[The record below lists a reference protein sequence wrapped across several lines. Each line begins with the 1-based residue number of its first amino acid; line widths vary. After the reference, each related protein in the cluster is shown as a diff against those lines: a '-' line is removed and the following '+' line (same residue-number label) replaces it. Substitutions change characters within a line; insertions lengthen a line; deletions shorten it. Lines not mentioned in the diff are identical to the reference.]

1 MVYGSPFARARE
13 PAVRPCGQCID
24 CRLNRSRIWAIRC
37 MHEAQSN
44 EHNCVVTLTY
54 ADEHLP
60 ANRSIVP
67 DDAVDF
73 MKRLRSRVDYDRRE
87 IYGPWKP
94 IKTYGCA
101 EYGEKFGRPHYHIIL
116 FNHAFKDAKPYGPTP
131 GYYTSALLD
140 EVWGK
145 GRTQVM
151 DLTFDSAAYV
161 ARYVMKKLSGKRAH
175 EYGERLPERSVC
187 VSKKGIAKYWYNQ
200 NKHKI
205 FSNDLLYING
215 VKIKPIPYY
224 NLKFELEHPN
234 EYKKIKQK
242 REQELQEHL
251 AKLQTQF
258 QKGDHTNNFTRRDR
272 QRAHE
277 QCMKAKLMLL
287 KRTIE

>member
-1 MVYGSPFARARE
+1 M
-13 PAVRPCGQCID
+13 
-24 CRLNRSRIWAIRC
+24 WAIRC

-54 ADEHLP
+54 APKHLP
-60 ANRSIVP
+60 ENRSLVLEHP
-67 DDAVDF
+67 VEF
-73 MKRLRSRVDYDRRE
+73 MKRLRSRVDYERRE

-116 FNHAFKDAKPYGPTP
+116 FNHAFKDAKPYGSTP
-131 GYYTSALLD
+131 GYYTSDTLEEL
-140 EVWGK
+140 WGH
-145 GRTQVM
+145 GDLEGTGHYSTQVM

-161 ARYVMKKLSGKRAH
+161 ARYVMKKLTGKRAH

-187 VSKKGIAKYWYNQ
+187 VSKKGIAKQWYYQ
-200 NKHKI
+200 NKSKI

-242 REQELQEHL
+242 REQELQQKL

-258 QKGDHTNNFTRRDR
+258 QNGDHTNNFTRRDR

-277 QCMKAKLMLL
+277 QCMKAKLELL